1 MEKNRGQSRVLAL
14 RKLDSDPGFFFP
26 PFVCAG
32 WPDEPGK
39 FGVAGRGAGTIGET
53 MSAEDVLAPV
63 DPVPVEP
70 PARPPALP
78 AQPPPHEP
86 RRLPVQFTGRAGEY
100 FGIWI
105 VNVVLTLLTLGV
117 YSAWAKVRTERYF
130 YGNTRIDGT
139 PFEYLAEPIRIL
151 KGRLIAYAVVIAL
164 GISAH
169 FGFLVVYFPLVFA
182 VLGLLPWLLQ
192 RALRFRARYSAWRG
206 MRFRFVNGVD
216 EAYLNFMFRPLLMIP
231 TMYMLLPWVRKHQ
244 QEYIVT
250 GHRFGGFRFAFQGEL
265 GPYYIP
271 FAICV
276 GAGFAA
282 YAVMLAAVF
291 AGALLLDASGDR
303 GFGGDAML
311 AVLLPVAVVYL
322 ALLVLPVFLRTR
334 YTNLMWGNSRLGPHR
349 FACTLRARD
358 IIWIYLSNGVAIL
371 CSLGLA
377 VPWAMVRLAK
387 YRAAHF
393 ELLALGDL
401 DQFVAEAERAESAA
415 SAELVDALDLDVG
428 IGL

>member
-1 MEKNRGQSRVLAL
+1 
-14 RKLDSDPGFFFP
+14 
-26 PFVCAG
+26 
-32 WPDEPGK
+32 
-39 FGVAGRGAGTIGET
+39 
-53 MSAEDVLAPV
+53 MSAEDVLAPL
-63 DPVPVEP
+63 DSAPVEP
-70 PARPPALP
+70 PAQPPALP

-105 VNVVLTLLTLGV
+105 VNVVLTLLTLGI

-130 YGNTRIDGT
+130 YGNTRIDGSA
-139 PFEYLAEPIRIL
+139 FEYLATPIQIL

-164 GISAH
+164 GITAH
-169 FGFLVVYFPLVFA
+169 FGFLVVYFPLIIA
-182 VLGLLPWLLQ
+182 ILLLLPWLLQ

-206 MRFRFVNGVD
+206 LRFRFVNGVD
-216 EAYLNFMFRPLLMIP
+216 DAYLNFMFRPLLMIP

-250 GHRFGGFRFAFQGEL
+250 GHRFGGLRFGFQGEL

-271 FAICV
+271 FAICL
-276 GAGFAA
+276 GAGFVAYFVMLLAVFGAA
-282 YAVMLAAVF
+282 WFLEGSRSGGEAAPNDVMLAV
-291 AGALLLDASGDR
+291 
-303 GFGGDAML
+303 M
-311 AVLLPVAVVYL
+311 LPVAVVYL

-334 YTNLMWGNSRLGPHR
+334 YTNLMWGNTRLGPHR

-371 CSLGLA
+371 CTLGLA

-401 DQFVAEAERAESAA
+401 DEFVAEAERAEGAA

>member
-1 MEKNRGQSRVLAL
+1 
-14 RKLDSDPGFFFP
+14 
-26 PFVCAG
+26 
-32 WPDEPGK
+32 
-39 FGVAGRGAGTIGET
+39 
-53 MSAEDVLAPV
+53 MSAEDVLAPL
-63 DPVPVEP
+63 DSAPVEP
-70 PARPPALP
+70 PAQPPALP

-105 VNVVLTLLTLGV
+105 VNVVLTLLTLGI

-130 YGNTRIDGT
+130 YGNTRIDGSA
-139 PFEYLAEPIRIL
+139 FEYLATPIQIL

-164 GISAH
+164 GITAH
-169 FGFLVVYFPLVFA
+169 FGFLVVYFPLIIA
-182 VLGLLPWLLQ
+182 ILLLLPWLLQ

-206 MRFRFVNGVD
+206 LRFRFVNGVD
-216 EAYLNFMFRPLLMIP
+216 DAYLNFMFRPLLMIP

-250 GHRFGGFRFAFQGEL
+250 GHRFGGLRFGFQGEL

-271 FAICV
+271 FAICL
-276 GAGFAA
+276 GAGFVAYFVMLLAVFGAA
-282 YAVMLAAVF
+282 WFMEGSRSNGEVAPNDVMLAV
-291 AGALLLDASGDR
+291 
-303 GFGGDAML
+303 M
-311 AVLLPVAVVYL
+311 LPVAVVYL

-334 YTNLMWGNSRLGPHR
+334 YTNLMWGNTRLGPHR

-371 CSLGLA
+371 CTLGLA

-401 DQFVAEAERAESAA
+401 DEFVAEAERAEGAA

>member
-1 MEKNRGQSRVLAL
+1 
-14 RKLDSDPGFFFP
+14 
-26 PFVCAG
+26 
-32 WPDEPGK
+32 
-39 FGVAGRGAGTIGET
+39 
-53 MSAEDVLAPV
+53 MSADDVLAPAGPA
-63 DPVPVEP
+63 PVAP
-70 PARPPALP
+70 PAQPPALP

-105 VNVVLTLLTLGV
+105 VNVVLTLLTLGI

-130 YGNTRIDGT
+130 YGNTRVDDT
-139 PFEYLAEPIRIL
+139 PFEYLATPIQIL
-151 KGRLIAYAVVIAL
+151 KGRLIAYAVVIAM

-169 FGFLVVYFPLVFA
+169 FGFLVVYFPLVIA
-182 VLGLLPWLLQ
+182 VLLLLPWLLQ

-231 TMYMLLPWVRKHQ
+231 TLYMLLPWVRKHQ

-250 GHRFGGFRFAFQGEL
+250 GHRFGGLRFGFQGEL

-271 FAICV
+271 FAICL

-282 YAVMLAAVF
+282 YFVMLLAVFGAAWFTEGARGGGEAAPNDVMLAV
-291 AGALLLDASGDR
+291 
-303 GFGGDAML
+303 M
-311 AVLLPVAVVYL
+311 LPVAVVYL

-334 YTNLMWGNSRLGPHR
+334 YTNLMWGNTRLGPHR

-371 CSLGLA
+371 CTLGLA

-401 DQFVAEAERAESAA
+401 DDFVAEAERAEGAA